1 MDIFDQYLL
10 KELITEYERP
20 NLTDDDYEELYARF
34 CNLKHLQEA
43 QTYILVMRFLG
54 LGTPSNENAVLN
66 ELKGIMAEQVELTG
80 LYYDLK
86 LCANPQDAEAAVELL
101 HSIDDGYCGKFL
113 GVRSNIDLVES
124 SVEVDELTSDPVENY
139 TEVDDSIHFKS
150 MNFEGCGYSG
160 LYFTSGDIDY
170 LNAKVFIEPMK
181 ADRDVVIRSQ
191 IFVGE
196 EPFSKVFTDEFTL
209 KAGDCW
215 FTTTG
220 WGNKNFNCYGNRT
233 YQWRLEIDGADVYC
247 QDFRFYSGKI
257 DKRGMPI
264 KDIKLFASKASGA
277 VEGDRCRHATSFD
290 ADKLEY
296 VYLNFFFDP
305 LGAERNIQVFI
316 KIDCL
321 EDGTEFYNGYSLFRM
336 ESNWDNAWTGI
347 GPKTGGKWKCG
358 LYKYTLIIGS
368 STYEGTFTVY

>member
-1 MDIFDQYLL
+1 MDIFDQYIFD
-10 KELITEYERP
+10 ELVSEYNRE
-20 NLTDDDYEELYARF
+20 NISEADYEELYIRF
-34 CNLKHLQEA
+34 SNISHIEDAKP
-43 QTYILVMRFLG
+43 YMLVMRYLG
-54 LGTPSNENAVLN
+54 LGTGSDDTALS
-66 ELKGIMAEQVELTG
+66 ELIQLAGNDVELCG
-80 LYYDLK
+80 LAADLQLIK
-86 LCANPQDAEAAVELL
+86 KPDDVDAAATLR
-101 HSIDDGYCGKFL
+101 HCIKNGYIGKHL
-113 GVRSNIDLVES
+113 YGRTNIDRINSSPSFEGES
-124 SVEVDELTSDPVENY
+124 PIEEQPPLDMDN
-139 TEVDDSIHFKS
+139 SIHFQN
-150 MNFEGCGYSG
+150 MRFEGCGYSG

-220 WGNKNFNCYGNRT
+220 WGNKNYNCYGNRT
-233 YQWRLEIDGADVYC
+233 YQWRLEIDGVDVYC

-277 VEGDRCRHATSFD
+277 VEGDRCRHATAFD

-321 EDGTEFYNGYSLFRM
+321 EDGSEFYNGYSLFRM

-358 LYKYTLIIGS
+358 LYKYTLIIGP